1 MDISTNTIEHFGIV
15 AGIFDELGI
24 GEIIDRAL
32 PKTRH
37 HKASHSAIIKA
48 MALNGLGF
56 NESRLYFYSN
66 FFIGLPTERLLGEG
80 ISPSDLN
87 DDTLGRT
94 LDAILHHRCMS
105 QSLISSCA
113 YGIMGVMMPAAGTDT
128 KSLTNAWRKTNEQEL
143 SNSLKIEY
151 GFSPALARS
160 LVQLMHEHIET
171 NYGNL
176 REDSQVIYH
185 AISAKEGPGK
195 SIDNLNIVPVTLTI
209 SHPDDAAVLKERGVP
224 GLRKHKLLRF
234 ANEAYDQGGL
244 LIQEDLALLLT
255 TSIRTIQRDMQE
267 MRKQGIVVPTRGEI
281 QDIGP
286 TVSHKTQIIEL
297 YLKGYEYT
305 EIEQRTRHTGDS
317 IKRYISGFSKVV
329 LLSNK
334 GYSVIQIREL
344 TNSSEKVVSEYLGLY
359 KIYKEIASDRLNQIA
374 SASIEKLDSKKGG
387 LGVGQ

>member
-1 MDISTNTIEHFGIV
+1 
-15 AGIFDELGI
+15 
-24 GEIIDRAL
+24 
-32 PKTRH
+32 
-37 HKASHSAIIKA
+37 
-48 MALNGLGF
+48 
-56 NESRLYFYSN
+56 
-66 FFIGLPTERLLGEG
+66 
-80 ISPSDLN
+80 
-87 DDTLGRT
+87 
-94 LDAILHHRCMS
+94 
-105 QSLISSCA
+105 
-113 YGIMGVMMPAAGTDT
+113 MGVMMPAAGTDT

-344 TNSSEKVVSEYLGLY
+344 TNSSEKAVYEYLALY
-359 KIYKEIASDRLNQIA
+359 KTYKEIASDRLNQIG
-374 SASIEKLDSKKGG
+374 STSIEKLDSKKGG
-387 LGVGQ
+387 LGVRQ

>member
-1 MDISTNTIEHFGIV
+1 MSRARKACGTGLVPQEMSRLCRDGGDPFRDHRHPPGERRDPFAAGEPGTGMGAGPQQIEV
-15 AGIFDELGI
+15 ADLLAAVMGAEPG
-24 GEIIDRAL
+24 AL
-32 PKTRH
+32 PEHGLQAESSPLVGPQAIAKIQGCGHQGGDQARLQPGKQTRLQ
-37 HKASHSAIIKA
+37 I
-48 MALNGLGF
+48 GRDGGPVGF
-56 NESRLYFYSN
+56 RLS
-66 FFIGLPTERLLGEG
+66 LPVGAAVEVWHRGQGIEG
-80 ISPSDLN
+80 IA
-87 DDTLGRT
+87 TAGGQGGVRGRRAVEIEAEVPGQH
-94 LDAILHHRCMS
+94 LAVEDVR
-105 QSLISSCA
+105 QED
-113 YGIMGVMMPAAGTDT
+113 GIASTVPAG
-128 KSLTNAWRKTNEQEL
+128 
-143 SNSLKIEY
+143 
-151 GFSPALARS
+151 
-160 LVQLMHEHIET
+160 
-171 NYGNL
+171 
-176 REDSQVIYH
+176 
-185 AISAKEGPGK
+185 
-195 SIDNLNIVPVTLTI
+195 

-344 TNSSEKVVSEYLGLY
+344 TNSSEKVVSEYLALY
-359 KIYKEIASDRLNQIA
+359 MIYKEIASDRLNQIG
-374 SASIEKLDSKKGG
+374 STSIEKLDSKKGG
-387 LGVGQ
+387 LGVRQ

>member
-1 MDISTNTIEHFGIV
+1 
-15 AGIFDELGI
+15 
-24 GEIIDRAL
+24 
-32 PKTRH
+32 
-37 HKASHSAIIKA
+37 
-48 MALNGLGF
+48 
-56 NESRLYFYSN
+56 
-66 FFIGLPTERLLGEG
+66 
-80 ISPSDLN
+80 
-87 DDTLGRT
+87 
-94 LDAILHHRCMS
+94 
-105 QSLISSCA
+105 
-113 YGIMGVMMPAAGTDT
+113 MPAAGTDT
-128 KSLTNAWRKTNEQEL
+128 KSLINAWRKTNEQEL

-160 LVQLMHEHIET
+160 LVQLMHEHVEA

-176 REDSQVIYH
+176 RGDSQVIYH

-195 SIDNLNIVPVTLTI
+195 SIDNLKIVPVTLTV
-209 SHPDDAAVLKERGVP
+209 SHPDDAAVLKEQGVP

-267 MRKQGIVVPTRGEI
+267 MRRQGIVVPTRGEI

-334 GYSVIQIREL
+334 GYSIIQIREL
-344 TNSSEKVVSEYLGLY
+344 TNSSEKVVSEYLALY
-359 KIYKEIASDRLNQIA
+359 KTYKELASDRLNQTVTK
-374 SASIEKLDSKKGG
+374 SIEKLDSKKGG
-387 LGVGQ
+387 LGSDNESISSISRKGNSWCNQKPFGRAVRICWWRSSPRYAHRRFDSDLSAVLERPVASGSRADSMVCCAHG

>member
-1 MDISTNTIEHFGIV
+1 
-15 AGIFDELGI
+15 
-24 GEIIDRAL
+24 
-32 PKTRH
+32 
-37 HKASHSAIIKA
+37 
-48 MALNGLGF
+48 
-56 NESRLYFYSN
+56 
-66 FFIGLPTERLLGEG
+66 
-80 ISPSDLN
+80 
-87 DDTLGRT
+87 
-94 LDAILHHRCMS
+94 
-105 QSLISSCA
+105 
-113 YGIMGVMMPAAGTDT
+113 
-128 KSLTNAWRKTNEQEL
+128 
-143 SNSLKIEY
+143 
-151 GFSPALARS
+151 
-160 LVQLMHEHIET
+160 
-171 NYGNL
+171 
-176 REDSQVIYH
+176 
-185 AISAKEGPGK
+185 
-195 SIDNLNIVPVTLTI
+195 VPVTLTI

-344 TNSSEKVVSEYLGLY
+344 TNSSEKVVSEYLALY
-359 KIYKEIASDRLNQIA
+359 KIYNEIASDRLNQIG
-374 SASIEKLDSKKGG
+374 STPIEKLDSKKGG
-387 LGVGQ
+387 LGVRQ